1 MRPKFINYIKENP
14 LLKIT
19 SLNSGAILMKMIT
32 GLIISKL
39 TAYFLGPV
47 GIALIGNL
55 RNGQNLINTIAS
67 SGIQKGVV
75 SHIAKS
81 REKKKLLQI
90 LTNTF
95 FSVGLL
101 VSIVVSILLIVFNDE
116 VSQYIFQTK
125 EYAWIV
131 NLIAFSLPINTLNLF
146 VLSILQGLSAFKK
159 VISINII
166 TSIFNL
172 VLFSI
177 LLYFLELEGAF
188 VTVILLSTFQF
199 IFTLFY
205 ARPYNYLLKNLKL
218 FYFPKKIVSS
228 LSKYGLM
235 TLISSIT
242 FPLVYLG
249 VRREIMVVLSTT
261 DAGYW
266 EAMSRLSSHYI
277 LLMVSIINLYVLPK
291 LSAANSK
298 NTFRETVLEFYKL
311 IIPFYGIGLI
321 VIYVLRYYILRIV
334 YSLEFLP
341 VQDLFLGQLIG
352 DFFYILALV
361 MTYQMHAQRQVKR
374 FIATDLFKAL
384 GFYLFSIYFLKLLG
398 IEGVVYAH
406 ALINILYFLLI
417 LFIYRKDLFNLKY
430 VKNYTKG
437 SNS

>member
-1 MRPKFINYIKENP
+1 MYPKFINFIKENP
-14 LLKIT
+14 LLKVT
-19 SLNSGAILMKMIT
+19 SLNSGAILVKMIT

-55 RNGQNLINTIAS
+55 RNGQSLINTIAS

-75 SHIAKS
+75 SLTANGK
-81 REKKKLLQI
+81 EKKKLLQI

-95 FSVGLL
+95 FSLGLL
-101 VSIVVSILLIVFNDE
+101 VSVVVSVFLLLFSNE
-116 VSQYIFQTK
+116 VSSYIFQTNS
-125 EYAWIV
+125 YIWII

-146 VLSILQGLSAFKK
+146 VLSILQGLSDFKK

-172 VLFSI
+172 ALFSV

-188 VTVILLSTFQF
+188 VTVILLSTIQF
-199 IFTLFY
+199 IITLYY
-205 ARPYNYLLKNLKL
+205 AKPYYYLFRNLKL
-218 FYFPKKIVSS
+218 FYFPKKIVFS

-249 VRREIMVVLSTT
+249 IRREIMVGLSNT

-291 LSAANSK
+291 LSSANNQNSFK
-298 NTFRETVLEFYKL
+298 ETVLEFYKL
-311 IIPFYGIGLI
+311 IIPFYGVGLI
-321 VIYVLRYYILRIV
+321 IIYALRYYIIRIV
-334 YSLEFLP
+334 YSQEFLP
-341 VQDLFLGQLIG
+341 IQGLFLGQLIG

-374 FIATDLFKAL
+374 FIATDLFLAIGL
-384 GFYLFSIYFLKLLG
+384 YVFSIYLLDIFGLK
-398 IEGVVYAH
+398 GVMYAH
-406 ALINILYFLLI
+406 ASINFLYFLLV
-417 LFIYRKDLFNLKY
+417 LFIFRKPLFNQSK
-430 VKNYTKG
+430 
-437 SNS
+437 

>member
-1 MRPKFINYIKENP
+1 MYPKFINFIKENP
-14 LLKIT
+14 LLKVT
-19 SLNSGAILMKMIT
+19 SLNSGAILVKMIT

-55 RNGQNLINTIAS
+55 RNGQSVINTIAS

-75 SHIAKS
+75 SLIAKGKD
-81 REKKKLLQI
+81 KKKLLQI

-95 FSVGLL
+95 FSLGLL
-101 VSIVVSILLIVFNDE
+101 VSIVVSVFLLLFSNE
-116 VSQYIFQTK
+116 VSSYIFQTNS
-125 EYAWIV
+125 YIWII

-146 VLSILQGLSAFKK
+146 VLSILQGLSEFKK

-166 TSIFNL
+166 TSICNL
-172 VLFSI
+172 VLFSVLI
-177 LLYFLELEGAF
+177 YFVGLEGAF
-188 VTVILLSTFQF
+188 VTVIILSTLQF
-199 IFTLFY
+199 IITLYY
-205 ARPYNYLLKNLKL
+205 ARPYYYLFKDLKF
-218 FYFPKKIVSS
+218 FYFPKKIVFS

-249 VRREIMVVLSTT
+249 IRREIMVGLSNT

-291 LSAANSK
+291 LSAANSQK
-298 NTFRETVLEFYKL
+298 TFKETVLEFYKL

-321 VIYVLRYYILRIV
+321 IIYALRYYIIRIV
-334 YSLEFLP
+334 YSQEFSP
-341 VQDLFLGQLIG
+341 VQGLFLGQLIG

-361 MTYQMHAQRQVKR
+361 MTYQMHAKKQVKR
-374 FIATDLFKAL
+374 FLVTDLFLAIGL
-384 GFYLFSIYFLKLLG
+384 YVFSIYLLDIFGLK
-398 IEGVVYAH
+398 GVMYAH
-406 ALINILYFLLI
+406 ASINFLYFLLV
-417 LFIYRKDLFNLKY
+417 LFIFRKPLFNKS
-430 VKNYTKG
+430 K
-437 SNS
+437 